1 MIRSVLHWKDF
12 LEEEQ
17 RVPVTK
23 RLRDDLK
30 DQV

>member
-23 RLRDDLK
+23 RLQK